1 MSLARKIKRDALLS
15 EMKANGMRR
24 VCKKCKRKNS
34 MKFKPGYGQV
44 CIECGWWPPGQI
56 RAMGELNNESR

>member
-1 MSLARKIKRDALLS
+1 MSLKRSIKRNALLS
-15 EMKANGMRR
+15 EMKANGMRT

-44 CIECGWWPPGQI
+44 CIECGWWPPKQI
-56 RAMGELNNESR
+56 RAMGELQNENG